1 MGGTRKAK
9 SVAAFRALR
18 WQFGRDEL
26 TVLPKSATDGAYER
40 DRTRGS
46 SSLPSACRLLTY
58 RFQTLYHS
66 CWVKLVKQLYRK
78 LHCSMTHHLSK
89 LLLIGTLALVSPIWA
104 RDNYSIR
111 HALARQD
118 YGSALALTRHEFAS
132 VRSGGEA
139 ANLIHVIVAS
149 APAEQIAP
157 LVTAAVEANQQYGPE
172 IIQAAIEGAS
182 PAERAAI
189 VSSVYF
195 VLKQNPNTPA
205 PLLNY
210 VSGLVNSARVPSH
223 SVLTTPWFNTGAS
236 VGTLK

>member
-1 MGGTRKAK
+1 
-9 SVAAFRALR
+9 
-18 WQFGRDEL
+18 
-26 TVLPKSATDGAYER
+26 
-40 DRTRGS
+40 
-46 SSLPSACRLLTY
+46 
-58 RFQTLYHS
+58 
-66 CWVKLVKQLYRK
+66 
-78 LHCSMTHHLSK
+78 MTHHLSK
-89 LLLIGTLALVSPIWA
+89 LLLIGTLALVSPLWA

-157 LVTAAVEANQQYGPE
+157 LVTTAVEANPQYGQE
-172 IIQAAIEGAS
+172 VIRAAIEGAS
-182 PAERAAI
+182 PSERAAI

-195 VLKQNPNTPA
+195 ALSRNPSTPT
-205 PLLNY
+205 PLLDY
-210 VSGLVNSARVPSH
+210 VSDLVNGGGVPTH
-223 SVLTTPWFNTGAS
+223 SVLTTPWFNPGAS